1 MEWVIGIIVVAVV
14 LYLLGR
20 AKGAPDPAT
29 QSEASIHARLQTE
42 GAWINRYLRLPY
54 DQQQSES
61 LKKMYT
67 EKVAYIKSME
77 TELQVRRMSA
87 GADAVSQ
94 EMQPIIDRATE
105 LAKTGIS
112 KKEALRSALEEWK
125 NKAKS

>member
-20 AKGAPDPAT
+20 AKGPPAPAT

-42 GAWINRYLRLPY
+42 GAWINKYLRLPY

-61 LKKMYT
+61 LKRMYT

-77 TELQVRRMSA
+77 MELQVRRLSS
-87 GADAVSQ
+87 GVGAVSK
-94 EMQPIIDRATE
+94 EMQPILDRATE
-105 LAKTGIS
+105 LEKTGLP
-112 KKEALRSALEEWK
+112 KQDALRSALEEWK
-125 NKAKS
+125 NKATS